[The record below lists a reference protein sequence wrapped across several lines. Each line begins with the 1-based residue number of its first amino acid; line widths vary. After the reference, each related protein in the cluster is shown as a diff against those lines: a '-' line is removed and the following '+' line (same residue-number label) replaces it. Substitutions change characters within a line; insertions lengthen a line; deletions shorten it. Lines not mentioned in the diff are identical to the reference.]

1 MLESSPD
8 KSLALRAEA
17 YMKTFRSIIYADIV
31 LSALL
36 LVSIL
41 LKSLVLDKKPLG
53 MITIPLVSVLAV
65 NIILCL
71 LSLSAINKGRGGTAA
86 RAWLL
91 VLALFVFYAATDL
104 VSGYFIIPPGDMEE
118 VHIGDEYVHHKLGP
132 YKPFRIFNPYDFDI
146 RTKTNNLGFRGEDV
160 PEKKDPSEFRIVMLG
175 DSFTLGTGVSDDD
188 TFWHLLQK
196 RLNETG
202 GKRFRVISTGIS
214 SYSPILEYITLKRDI
229 GELKPDIVI
238 MNFDMSDL
246 LNEYVYR
253 KIAVFGE
260 GGDPE
265 KVSGIEEYTKAKTSI
280 TKKASDWMY
289 RHLFLTT
296 ALVELYRTHI
306 AGEPKLEEMDV
317 ENTVTRERASMLEHT
332 LADPDYEDFD
342 GIMTGIEDSILRT
355 KALCESYG
363 CGFILTT
370 YPYGHQV
377 SPDEWMPGR
386 YRYLESADFTISD
399 RTVDE
404 LARFSAAN
412 GIPFLNTFP
421 DFRAYSGRRKLYFSH
436 DPHWTPEGQKIM
448 ADALYNFLKP
458 YLAKSY
464 GIKAE

>member
-8 KSLALRAEA
+8 KSDMPRAEA
-17 YMKTFRSIIYADIV
+17 YMKTFRSIIYADIA

-41 LKSLVLDKKPLG
+41 VKSLVLEKKPLG

-71 LSLSAINKGRGGTAA
+71 LSLRAINKGRGKTAA
-86 RAWLL
+86 RVWLL
-91 VLALFVFYAATDL
+91 VLALFGFYAVTDL

-118 VHIGDEYVHHKLGP
+118 VHVGDEYVHHKLGP

-160 PEKKDPSEFRIVMLG
+160 PERKDPSEFRIVMLG
-175 DSFTLGTGVSDDD
+175 DSFTLGTGVSDED
-188 TFWHLLQK
+188 TFWRLLEK
-196 RLNETG
+196 RLNGTD

-214 SYSPILEYITLKRDI
+214 SYSPILEYITLKRNIDA
-229 GELKPDIVI
+229 LKPDLVI

-260 GGDPE
+260 GGEPE

-289 RHLFLTT
+289 RHLFLST

-332 LADPDYEDFD
+332 LTKSDYEDFD

-386 YRYLESADFTISD
+386 YRYLESADFGISD

-421 DFRAYSGRRKLYFSH
+421 DFRAYSGKEKLYFSH
-436 DPHWTPEGQKIM
+436 DPHWTPAGQKIM
-448 ADALYNFLKP
+448 ADALYNFLIP
-458 YLAKSY
+458 YLANNY
-464 GIKAE
+464 GVKTE